1 MAFRGLSEAA
11 IRDVVSPPF
20 VSFAQYIV
28 ANRSESITVKESQVL
43 PQSSGKFIDLARPTT
58 RDFDV
63 LERKPTMRAPQLL
76 NFLAEF
82 APELLAKKEG
92 PSVKASEENLIEG
105 NSRKRKE
112 VTKEASVPKGF
123 LAQYMTKKD

>member
-20 VSFAQYIV
+20 VSFAQYII
-28 ANRSESITVKESQVL
+28 ANRSEHMPMTNTNVL
-43 PQSSGKFIDLARPTT
+43 PQSSGKFIDLVRPAV
-58 RDFDV
+58 RDFGV

-82 APELLAKKEG
+82 APELLSKKEG

-105 NSRKRKE
+105 STRKRKE
-112 VTKEASVPKGF
+112 VAKESQAPKGF
-123 LAQYMTKKD
+123 LAQ

>member
-1 MAFRGLSEAA
+1 MAFRGLSEAT

-28 ANRSESITVKESQVL
+28 ANRSEHIAVRDTQVL
-43 PQSSGKFIDLARPTT
+43 PQSSGKFIDLTRPVM

-82 APELLAKKEG
+82 APEILSKKEG

-105 NSRKRKE
+105 TSRKRKE
-112 VTKEASVPKGF
+112 VSKEAAAPKGF
-123 LAQYMTKKD
+123 LAQ

>member
-1 MAFRGLSEAA
+1 MAFRGLSESA

-20 VSFAQYIV
+20 VSFAQYII
-28 ANRSESITVKESQVL
+28 ANRSELMPVAASHAL
-43 PQSSGKFIDLARPTT
+43 PQSSGKFIDLVRPAT

-76 NFLAEF
+76 NFLADF

-105 NSRKRKE
+105 STRKRKE
-112 VTKEASVPKGF
+112 VTKEAQAPKGF
-123 LAQYMTKKD
+123 LAQ